1 MIPRLFFLKQ
11 DQQLLIES
19 PTQRRVVNGPG
30 IYFSKPL
37 EWVSRRQGL
46 QLGPAEYLRLRNSLS
61 GELSIQTGPQLY
73 FLAPWEEVVD
83 YEKAL
88 VLQQEQYLRLLD
100 SATGRLRV
108 LKGEQAVVPGPTER
122 VVQGVQ
128 NAIPIDAEN
137 AVLVRDLRNG
147 NLALISE
154 PQVFVP
160 EAHQEV
166 VEVRPLI
173 QLEDHEAVVV
183 RSQDGSYTIHT
194 GQSEQRAFFLD
205 PHCELLE
212 FRWSSGIHKDSRS
225 LLLTRLDL
233 RPKFMWYEFDV
244 RTADNVELRLGVT
257 FFWQIDTVQTMLA
270 STDDAP
276 GDICS
281 HSRSLII
288 QAVSQ
293 VSLEQFLADF
303 NALIRASVQTSAQT
317 SAQGGRLDFFQA
329 RGLTIHAVEVRSVS
343 CKDVATQHILQEII
357 QETTHRINLLQ
368 KQESENEVK
377 LRQLQGQLALEKQRE
392 TLLQWQEQHQQAEGR
407 IAGLAEAEKVKT
419 FFDHLKELSPELRLQ
434 VYQLL
439 RKQDALAE
447 LSQGQAQL
455 YFTPADVNLSIES
468 KDFQPV

>member
-19 PTQRRVVNGPG
+19 PTQRRVLNGPG

-37 EWVSRRQGL
+37 EWVSRRQGI
-46 QLGPAEYLRLRNSLS
+46 QLGPSEYLRLRNSLS
-61 GELSIQTGPQLY
+61 GACSIQVGPQLY
-73 FLAPWEEVVD
+73 FLDPWEDVLER
-83 YEKAL
+83 EKAL

-122 VVQGVQ
+122 AVQGVQ
-128 NAIPIDAEN
+128 MAIHIDGEK

-147 NLALISE
+147 SLSLISE

-183 RSQDGSYTIHT
+183 RSQDGSYTIRT

-212 FRWSSGIHKDSRS
+212 FRWSSGIHKDARS
-225 LLLTRLDL
+225 LVLTRLDL

-257 FFWQIDTVQTMLA
+257 FFWQIDAVQTMLA

-303 NALIRASVQTSAQT
+303 NALIRASVQTSD
-317 SAQGGRLDFFQA
+317 QGGRQDFFQA
-329 RGLTIHAVEVRSVS
+329 RGLIIHAVEVRSVA

-377 LRQLQGQLALEKQRE
+377 LRQLQGQLALEKQR
-392 TLLQWQEQHQQAEGR
+392 TALLQWQEQHQQAEGR

-419 FFDHLKELSPELRLQ
+419 FFEHLKALSPELRLHI
-434 VYQLL
+434 YQLL

-468 KDFQPV
+468 KDFQSVSVG